1 MSEMRIAIIGQGR
14 SGRNIHGKFF
24 HSEMNDFCKVTV
36 VVEKDASR
44 RARAAEEYGCE
55 VLADVSELFGRSD
68 IDLVVNAT
76 YSHMHYGVTKELLEH
91 GFNVLVEKPF
101 ARTEYECSELIR
113 IAAEHR
119 AVLAVFHQSLYNPM
133 HLKIKE
139 IIASGVLGDT
149 VQVSLKYSGFARRW
163 DWQTL
168 QCFCAGGV
176 YNTGPHPIGQA
187 LDFLGWDK
195 NARVAYSRLGK
206 CLTSGDS
213 DDYAKIIL
221 DAPGKPTVDIEV
233 ISSDAYSSD
242 QVFKVIGTHGTLVAD
257 NSKYKMTY
265 IEPDKLPPRPVIR
278 ESLSDAEGYPVYCSE
293 DIEKHVCEGEVKGSS
308 FDVAVE
314 QIYRDIYAR
323 LFEGKPLSVT
333 PEKARDV
340 IRVIEQCH
348 VNTVMPVLY

>member
-1 MSEMRIAIIGQGR
+1 MRVAIIGQGR
-14 SGRNIHGKFF
+14 SGRDIHGKFLR
-24 HSEMNDFCKVTV
+24 SDANDFCKVVAV
-36 VVEKDASR
+36 VDKDASR
-44 RARAAEEYGCE
+44 RTRAAEEYGCE
-55 VLADVSELFGRSD
+55 VFADVSELFGRDD
-68 IDLVVNAT
+68 IDLVVNST
-76 YSHMHYGVTKELLEH
+76 YSHMHYSVTKELLEH

-113 IAAEHR
+113 IAREQG
-119 AVLAVFHQSLYNPM
+119 VTLAVFHQSLYNPM
-133 HLKIKE
+133 LLKIKE
-139 IIASGVLGDT
+139 IIDSGVLGRV
-149 VQVSLKYSGFARRW
+149 VQISLKYSGFARRW

-187 LDFLGWDK
+187 LELLGWDR
-195 NARVAYSRLGK
+195 NVRVAYSRLDK

-221 DAPGKPTVDIEV
+221 DAPGKPTVDVEI
-233 ISSDAYSSD
+233 ISADAFAGDY
-242 QVFKVIGTHGTLVAD
+242 VFKVFGANGTLVAD

-278 ESLSDAEGYPVYCSE
+278 ESLADEKGYPVYCSE
-293 DIEKHVCEGEVKGSS
+293 SIEKKTVEGEVKGSS

-314 QIYRDIYAR
+314 RIYRSVYENI
-323 LFEGKPLSVT
+323 FEGRPLYVT
-333 PEKARDV
+333 PEMARDV